1 MGMNPSSLL
10 AKAELFIRVAAP
22 EIFGVRPELKRRV
35 KTTGPDSAMAAAPA
49 TGPGSEK
56 YQRILDAAVEV
67 IAERGYFSCP
77 VSAIAKRAG
86 VADGT
91 IYLYFKSKDDVLR
104 TAIDETFNK
113 FHRQVEEEFK
123 TLKGPREQLE
133 YIAQVHLESHAVNR
147 NMAILMQ
154 NEVRQSA
161 RFIAEFSHH
170 HLVKYIQVVREVV
183 RRGQQEGIFRRDVS
197 DGVVAHCM
205 FGAID
210 ELLSSAVFT
219 GRVYDA
225 KATAAQVMDVL
236 LNGITAG
243 RREEGA
249 KAFLA
254 GLWNQ
259 LEYRGRELIFVP
271 SPEIEEFAKTLVQQV
286 RDAAIKSCDGALQPN
301 AAYPVAK
308 RWKESWS
315 WGQPRVHCK

>member
-1 MGMNPSSLL
+1 MQLTGMNRNSLL
-10 AKAELFIRVAAP
+10 AKAWQFIRVAAP

-35 KTTGPDSAMAAAPA
+35 KTAGPDATMAAPA

-67 IAERGYFSCP
+67 IAERGYFSSP

-113 FHRQVEEEFK
+113 FYRQVEEEFK

-154 NEVRQSA
+154 TEVRQSA

-183 RRGQQEGIFRRDVS
+183 RRGEEEGGFWRGGVGGGGGGWFVWGVR
-197 DGVVAHCM
+197 GVVG
-205 FGAID
+205 F
-210 ELLSSAVFT
+210 
-219 GRVYDA
+219 
-225 KATAAQVMDVL
+225 
-236 LNGITAG
+236 
-243 RREEGA
+243 
-249 KAFLA
+249 
-254 GLWNQ
+254 
-259 LEYRGRELIFVP
+259 
-271 SPEIEEFAKTLVQQV
+271 
-286 RDAAIKSCDGALQPN
+286 
-301 AAYPVAK
+301 
-308 RWKESWS
+308 
-315 WGQPRVHCK
+315 

>member
-1 MGMNPSSLL
+1 MALSTRKFMHKDASVTLNTNSFL
-10 AKAELFIRVAAP
+10 AKPDRFITLAGP
-22 EIFGVRPELKRRV
+22 EISGVRHRLKQRV
-35 KTTGPDSAMAAAPA
+35 RATESVSVDTATPA

-67 IAERGYFSCP
+67 IAEHGYFSSP

-123 TLKGPREQLE
+123 TLTGPREQLE

-147 NMAILMQ
+147 SMAILMQ
-154 NEVRQSA
+154 TEVRQSA
-161 RFIAEFSHH
+161 KFIAEFSHH

-236 LNGITAG
+236 LNGITATP
-243 RREEGA
+243 
-249 KAFLA
+249 K
-254 GLWNQ
+254 
-259 LEYRGRELIFVP
+259 
-271 SPEIEEFAKTLVQQV
+271 
-286 RDAAIKSCDGALQPN
+286 
-301 AAYPVAK
+301 
-308 RWKESWS
+308 
-315 WGQPRVHCK
+315 

>member
-1 MGMNPSSLL
+1 MTRNSLL
-10 AKAELFIRVAAP
+10 AKTKQFIRVAAP

-35 KTTGPDSAMAAAPA
+35 KTTGPDSTMPGVPA

-56 YQRILDAAVEV
+56 YQRILDAAVGG
-67 IAERGYFSCP
+67 IAERGSFSSP

-154 NEVRQSA
+154 TEVRQSA

-170 HLVKYIQVVREVV
+170 HLVKYIQVVREGV
-183 RRGQQEGIFRRDVS
+183 RRGEQEGVFRRGGS
-197 DGVVAHCM
+197 RGGGGHSL
-205 FGAID
+205 FG
-210 ELLSSAVFT
+210 
-219 GRVYDA
+219 
-225 KATAAQVMDVL
+225 
-236 LNGITAG
+236 
-243 RREEGA
+243 
-249 KAFLA
+249 
-254 GLWNQ
+254 
-259 LEYRGRELIFVP
+259 
-271 SPEIEEFAKTLVQQV
+271 
-286 RDAAIKSCDGALQPN
+286 
-301 AAYPVAK
+301 
-308 RWKESWS
+308 
-315 WGQPRVHCK
+315 